1 MGNANRTLDPNRLL
15 NDRSAVSGGIRLFPA
30 GVSVF
35 GNLRAG
41 FATGARCP
49 GAAINPQAA
58 ELYVATTGYWHNS
71 EELTIGPGL
80 TGQHAPLEGQDFLS
94 NRRMSLPL

>member
-71 EELTIGPGL
+71 EEMTI
-80 TGQHAPLEGQDFLS
+80 TRIS
-94 NRRMSLPL
+94 NQRFSPSSYSAVTLAG